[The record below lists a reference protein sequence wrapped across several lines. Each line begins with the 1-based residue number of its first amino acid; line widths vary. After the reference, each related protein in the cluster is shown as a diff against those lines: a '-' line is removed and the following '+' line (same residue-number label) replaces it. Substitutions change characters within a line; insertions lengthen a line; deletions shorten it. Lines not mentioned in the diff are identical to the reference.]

1 MGKLVFSSKLTL
13 HLGKFHGAED
23 QQFFEIYEYAILD
36 SLNEFFLWV
45 GAMNLEEFTHK
56 NILWTRTKD
65 VVMACWKKG

>member
-1 MGKLVFSSKLTL
+1 L
-13 HLGKFHGAED
+13 HVGKFHGAED

-36 SLNEFFLWV
+36 SLREFFLWV

-56 NILWTRTKD
+56 NIIFRTFQVIFWTRTKD